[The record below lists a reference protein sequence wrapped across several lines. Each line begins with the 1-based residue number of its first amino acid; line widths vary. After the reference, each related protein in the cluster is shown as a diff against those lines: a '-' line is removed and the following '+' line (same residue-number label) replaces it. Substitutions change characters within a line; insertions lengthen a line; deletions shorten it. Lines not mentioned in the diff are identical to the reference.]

1 MSISKPAVEADSHS
15 SARRALVREKH
26 VRQQHATT
34 AAQLNNALA
43 REDALLRE
51 KSDLLRRHEMM
62 AQEFE
67 HRLFNSLQ
75 LIVSLLWLQSRAAST
90 PEAATQLSIA
100 ADRVAA
106 LGRVHR
112 QLHVLDHQ
120 ERVEFKQYIHH
131 LCEDLSGLLFQEGAK
146 RAIAVEGVDVEIPT
160 ALGIP
165 LGFIINEL
173 ITNSAK
179 YAKGTITVRLGT
191 ASANNHWLSVSDDG
205 PGLPA
210 EFDPV
215 GGRGL
220 GMKIIQALVQQI
232 GGELHI
238 VRANQDRGACFT
250 VTFNCPK
257 S

>member
-1 MSISKPAVEADSHS
+1 MCISKPAVEANSHS
-15 SARRALVREKH
+15 SARHALVREKH

-43 REDALLRE
+43 REEALLRE

-131 LCEDLSGLLFQEGAK
+131 LCEDLSGLL
-146 RAIAVEGVDVEIPT
+146 GV
-160 ALGIP
+160 
-165 LGFIINEL
+165 
-173 ITNSAK
+173 
-179 YAKGTITVRLGT
+179 
-191 ASANNHWLSVSDDG
+191 
-205 PGLPA
+205 
-210 EFDPV
+210 
-215 GGRGL
+215 GR
-220 GMKIIQALVQQI
+220 
-232 GGELHI
+232 
-238 VRANQDRGACFT
+238 
-250 VTFNCPK
+250 
-257 S
+257 